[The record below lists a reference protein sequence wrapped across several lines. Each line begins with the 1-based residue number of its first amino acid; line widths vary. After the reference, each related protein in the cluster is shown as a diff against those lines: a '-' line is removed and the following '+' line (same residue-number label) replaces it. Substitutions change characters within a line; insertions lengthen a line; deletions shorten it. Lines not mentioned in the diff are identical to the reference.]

1 MCCELSRKI
10 MDRIAKSLN
19 KLLPKERDALKNI
32 ISKVLAHDFSGL
44 DVKKLKGGENKFRV
58 RKGRVRVIF
67 RKDGDKISIL
77 SIERRSDTTYK

>member
-1 MCCELSRKI
+1 